1 MLSSR
6 ASSELLEH
14 LERLESPIAHE
25 RKLGQTYLR
34 VGNLVEAK
42 KHLALAERMLE
53 LETPPQMDA
62 ATESSLDELKA
73 SKRDTFT

>member
-1 MLSSR
+1 
-6 ASSELLEH
+6 
-14 LERLESPIAHE
+14 
-25 RKLGQTYLR
+25 